1 MAEVADKGGGGAEG
15 AEEGKEVIILNV
27 CVIKL

>member
-1 MAEVADKGGGGAEG
+1 MAEVADKGGGAEG